1 MRSYLSYFKLKFI
14 TGLQYRAAALAGI
27 ATQFFFGFV
36 YISVYIAFYETGGSA
51 SVPMPLEQL
60 VSFLW
65 FNQAFFALV
74 FMWYKDKEILAMIK
88 NGNVA
93 YELCR
98 PQDLYWMWFSK
109 IFGERLS
116 NVSLRFLPVLIIAFI
131 LPGQYHLNLS
141 ITLGRFLI
149 FIISFVL
156 SSVLM
161 VSLVLLY
168 HVICLF
174 TLDEKGIVN
183 IFMIVSDILSGLVLP
198 IPFFPLWL
206 QEISNILP
214 FRYVSDFPFRLY
226 VGNIPISEG
235 LIGIIIQIIWIILLV
250 IIGRFITKKAL
261 NKAVI
266 QGG

>member
-36 YISVYIAFYETGGSA
+36 YISVYVAFYETGSGT
-51 SVPMPLEQL
+51 VPMPLNEL

-65 FNQAFFALV
+65 LNQAFFALV
-74 FMWYKDKEILAMIK
+74 YMWYKDKDILSMIK

-98 PQDLYWMWFSK
+98 PQDLYWMWYCK
-109 IFGERLS
+109 ILGEKLS
-116 NVSLRFLPVLIIAFI
+116 NVALRFLPVLLIACI
-131 LPGQYHLNLS
+131 LPYPYHLDLS
-141 ITLGRFLI
+141 ITIPRLLLFITSLALSTLLI
-149 FIISFVL
+149 VA
-156 SSVLM
+156 
-161 VSLVLLY
+161 LVLLY

-174 TLDEKGIVN
+174 TLDEKGVVN
-183 IFMIVSDILSGLVLP
+183 IFMILSDVLSGLVLP
-198 IPFFPLWL
+198 IPFFPKWL
-206 QEISNILP
+206 QNISNFLP

-226 VGNIPISEG
+226 VGNIPLQEG
-235 LIGIIIQIIWIILLV
+235 LIGIIVQVIWIILL
-250 IIGRFITKKAL
+250 ILIGRLITKKAL
-261 NKAVI
+261 KKAVI

>member
-1 MRSYLSYFKLKFI
+1 MKSYLSYFKLKFI
-14 TGLQYRAAALAGI
+14 TGLQYRAAALAGMS
-27 ATQFFFGFV
+27 TQFFFGFV
-36 YISVYIAFYETGGSA
+36 YISVYIAFYETGSGA
-51 SVPMPLEQL
+51 LPMPLKEL

-65 FNQAFFALV
+65 LNQAFFALIY
-74 FMWYKDKEILAMIK
+74 MWYKDKEILTMIK

-116 NVSLRFLPVLIIAFI
+116 NVTLRFLPVVIIAVILPAPYNLNLNITLIRFLVFLCSFI
-131 LPGQYHLNLS
+131 LSS
-141 ITLGRFLI
+141 I
-149 FIISFVL
+149 
-156 SSVLM
+156 LM

-183 IFMIVSDILSGLVLP
+183 IFMIISDILSGLVLP
-198 IPFFPLWL
+198 IPFFPHWL
-206 QEISNILP
+206 QNISNFLP

-226 VGNIPISEG
+226 VGNISLEEG
-235 LIGIIIQIIWIILLV
+235 LIGLTVQIAWIIILIIL
-250 IIGRFITKKAL
+250 GKTITKKAL

>member
-14 TGLQYRAAALAGI
+14 TGLQYRAAALAGMS
-27 ATQFFFGFV
+27 TQFFFGFV
-36 YISVYIAFYETGGSA
+36 YISVYIAFYETGSGTL
-51 SVPMPLEQL
+51 PMPLQEL

-65 FNQAFFALV
+65 LNQAFFALV
-74 FMWYKDKEILAMIK
+74 YMWYKDKEILNMIK

-98 PQDLYWMWFSK
+98 PQDLYSMWFFK

-116 NVSLRFLPVLIIAFI
+116 NVTLRFIPVLLVALI
-131 LPGQYHLNLS
+131 LPPPYRLDLS
-141 ITLGRFLI
+141 ITLIRFLI
-149 FIISFVL
+149 FLISFIL
-156 SSVLM
+156 SSILM

-198 IPFFPLWL
+198 IPFFPIWL
-206 QEISNILP
+206 QNISNILP

-226 VGNIPISEG
+226 VGNIPLEEG
-235 LIGIIIQIIWIILLV
+235 LVGIIVQIIWTIILI
-250 IIGRFITKKAL
+250 IIGRLITKKAL